1 MNWKRYLQKYE
12 VNKMPERNLNFDEPV
27 DRRNT
32 DCLKYDFAKRK
43 GMPEDVLPLWVADM
57 DFKTSSYIEDALVER
72 AKEAIFGYSEVQ
84 TPYFNAVSNWMKTH
98 HNWEV
103 KEKWLVK
110 TPGVVFALAMAV
122 KAFTEPGDHVLIQ
135 LPVYYPFS
143 GVITDN
149 GRNVVSSD
157 LCFGDDNRYH
167 MDYEDFENKII
178 ENDVKLFLLCNPHNP
193 VGRVWTR
200 EELEKVGDICLK
212 HNVLVVSD
220 EIHADFVF
228 KGRHQVFAAI
238 KKEYEDITVTCT
250 APSKTFNLA
259 GLSLSNIFIPNRK
272 LKHRFKDQLSAAGI
286 GSMGVMGLVAC
297 QSAYEKGEEWYQAM
311 KSYVWA
317 NIEFT
322 KQYVEENL
330 PGVKMIDHEGTYL
343 VWLDFRDTGL
353 NVDELED
360 LIIHK
365 AKLWLDSGKIFG
377 KSGEGFQ
384 RINVACPRSTV
395 KEALDRIKA
404 ALKN

>member
-1 MNWKRYLQKYE
+1 
-12 VNKMPERNLNFDEPV
+12 MPERNLNFDEHV

-32 DCLKYDFAKRK
+32 DCIKYDFAKRK
-43 GMPEDVLPLWVADM
+43 GYPEDVLPLWVADM

-72 AKEAIFGYSEVQ
+72 AKQAIFGYSEIQ

-98 HNWEV
+98 HNWKV
-103 KEKWLVK
+103 KEKWIVK

-122 KAFTEPGDHVLIQ
+122 KAFTKPGDHVIIQ
-135 LPVYYPFS
+135 SPVYYPFS
-143 GVITDN
+143 GVITEN

-157 LCFGDDNRYH
+157 LYLGVDNRYH
-167 MDYEDFENKII
+167 MDYKDFEKKIV

-193 VGRVWTR
+193 VGRVWTK

-259 GLSLSNIFIPNRK
+259 GLCLSNIFIPNRK
-272 LKHRFKDQLSAAGI
+272 LKHRFKDQISAAGM

-297 QSAYEKGEEWYQAM
+297 QAAYEKGEEWYNAM
-311 KSYVWA
+311 KSYVWD

-322 KQYVEENL
+322 KQYVEEKL
-330 PGVKMIDHEGTYL
+330 PSVKMIDHEGTYL

-353 NVDELED
+353 SVDELED

-395 KEALDRIKA
+395 KEALDRIKE
-404 ALKN
+404 ALEN